1 MKIVRIKLIDFQ
13 SYMDSEV
20 ILSDSKVFFISGLNR
35 DTGSSNGCGK
45 SALKEGILFAL
56 FGKTKVRGNDIVRR
70 GQKKCRVEV
79 DLYHGKASIQVIRT
93 KSGSTSDLTV
103 IVNGSLLQGT
113 LTEVQVQLEK
123 LLGVTCDQFINYS
136 VIDHVRFLDL
146 SDFSSTDLRLTLQE
160 LIGLDQLQK
169 VLEKMRE
176 YKNSLDRVM
185 EKKQVR
191 FFPSDKRL
199 QVLNAYKA
207 QFSTKMSELDIFLAS
222 AGKSYGSLT
231 SEVCQCDNE
240 VRNLDQAQTKVI
252 TQGACPLCNANL
264 PVEKKLSLLNEYQT
278 RLTELAT
285 IKQTK
290 QVDALKIKQEID
302 VKKIEQEKL
311 RTELFRCF
319 TRITQLEEC
328 KKSQKCTDDVIGEL
342 KLYISAID
350 LIQQYITGALIELA
364 SQVEDQMNADLTRLS
379 DFYCKINL
387 QKVTAKGVTIPSC
400 DLVVYRGDYE
410 YSYNMLSSGEKTLV
424 TLVFKLVLSS
434 LKGFNDLLMIDE
446 GLDRLDEVNR
456 ERVLTLLESSPY
468 TQIFLISHREDLSH
482 LKSASKLLVKKEQ
495 NISSVTTG

>member
-1 MKIVRIKLIDFQ
+1 ME
-13 SYMDSEV
+13 SEV
-20 ILSDSKVFFISGLNR
+20 ILSDNKIFFISGINR

-45 SALKEGILFAL
+45 SALKEAILFAL

-79 DLYHGKASIQVIRT
+79 DLYHGKASLQVTRI
-93 KSGSTSDLTV
+93 KSGSTSELSV
-103 IVNGSLLQGT
+103 VVNGNLLQGT
-113 LTEVQVQLEK
+113 LTEVQIQLEK

-146 SDFSSTDLRLTLQE
+146 SDFSSTDLRMTLQE
-160 LIGLDQLQK
+160 VIGLDQLQK

-199 QVLNAYKA
+199 QILNKYKSE
-207 QFSTKMSELDIFLAS
+207 FSTKMLELDMFLAS
-222 AGKSYGSLT
+222 AGKSFGSLT
-231 SEVCQCDNE
+231 NEVYQCDNE
-240 VRNLDQAQTKVI
+240 SNRLDQAQTKVV

-264 PVEKKLSLLNEYQT
+264 PTDKKLALLNEYQIK
-278 RLTELAT
+278 LTELAT
-285 IKQTK
+285 TKITK
-290 QVDALKIKQEID
+290 QEAALKIKQDLDI
-302 VKKIEQEKL
+302 KKVEQEKL
-311 RTELFRCF
+311 RSELLKCF

-328 KKSQKCTDDVIGEL
+328 KKSQKCTDDVVVEL
-342 KLYISAID
+342 KLYLSAID

-364 SQVEDQMNADLTRLS
+364 SQVEDQMNADLTRLT

-495 NISSVTTG
+495 NISSVVGV